1 MSTKGERIVSVAS
14 SFLAVQML
22 MAKGRDLFGNIR
34 SGTSD
39 GHSLNSPC
47 RSREK
52 EGGMEKIIFISFN
65 NEKQAHDGVR
75 ALRELRTVT
84 LYAGALIAKDPD
96 GKIVVKES
104 AVERPAATLGGLLM
118 DSLVGLLGPAAIAI
132 DSGSGALL
140 GAAINAAK
148 AGITTEFVQTI
159 ETELA
164 SGKIGLIAEVDEE
177 WVTPI
182 DIRMEALGATVF
194 RQTRTQLEDAFF
206 EKEIEA
212 QQTELAILGSE
223 KAANAKIEEKQE
235 SAERNARLQAKIEA
249 TKRKIQEKKNQLAE
263 RIQYVKEEGEERI
276 ALLQDQ
282 KITADEESRIQL
294 DQRLKDIRA
303 EYQLRAKKLTKALER
318 SKRAPA
324 A

>member
-1 MSTKGERIVSVAS
+1 
-14 SFLAVQML
+14 
-22 MAKGRDLFGNIR
+22 
-34 SGTSD
+34 
-39 GHSLNSPC
+39 
-47 RSREK
+47 
-52 EGGMEKIIFISFN
+52 MEKIIFISFN
-65 NEKQAHDGVR
+65 NEKQAHEGVR

-132 DSGSGALL
+132 DSGGGALL
-140 GAAINAAK
+140 GAAIHAAK

-159 ETELA
+159 EKELA
-164 SGKIGLIAEVDEE
+164 SGKIGIIAEIDEE

-182 DIRMEALGATVF
+182 DIRMEPLGATVY

-212 QQTELAILGSE
+212 QRTELAILESE
-223 KAANAKIEEKQE
+223 KAANAKINEERNA
-235 SAERNARLQAKIEA
+235 AERNVRLQAKIDA
-249 TKRKIQEKKNQLAE
+249 SKRKIQAQENQLAA
-263 RIQYVKEEGEERI
+263 RIQSVRAEAEERI

-282 KITADEESRIQL
+282 KITADEESKVQL
-294 DQRLKDIRA
+294 GYRLKDIRA
-303 EYQLRAKKLTKALER
+303 EYELRAKKLAQALER
-318 SKRAPA
+318 CKMTHA